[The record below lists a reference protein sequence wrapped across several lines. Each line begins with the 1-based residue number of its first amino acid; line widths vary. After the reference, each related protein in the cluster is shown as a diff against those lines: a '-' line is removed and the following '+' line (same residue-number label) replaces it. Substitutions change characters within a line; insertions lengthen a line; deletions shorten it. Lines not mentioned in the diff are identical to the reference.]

1 VTNEDG
7 KKTRR
12 MKWDRAT
19 AQIYDTLEIAKMRA
33 LKTLKG
39 TAICDDLKSRK
50 VDQCDP
56 RATRQ
61 KHGMKPNKS
70 SINFD
75 KLKTNTARMS
85 AVVTL

>member
-1 VTNEDG
+1 
-7 KKTRR
+7 

-33 LKTLKG
+33 LKMLKG
-39 TAICDDLKSRK
+39 KPICDDLKSRK
-50 VDQCDP
+50 VYQCDQ

-61 KHGMKPNKS
+61 KYGMKSNKS